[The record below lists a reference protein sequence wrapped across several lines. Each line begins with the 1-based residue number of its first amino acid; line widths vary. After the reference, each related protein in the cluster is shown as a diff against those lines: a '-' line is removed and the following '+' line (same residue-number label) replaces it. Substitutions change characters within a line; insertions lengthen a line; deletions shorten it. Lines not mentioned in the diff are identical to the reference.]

1 MNKSWTT
8 LIYLSVIVGYL
19 GADRFYVGKIGSGIF
34 KLLTLGGLGIW
45 WIVDIIAIAG
55 GKFTDASGKLVEK
68 PENAKKH
75 IGISIGILVLL
86 VIIGNNIDNP
96 AVNAVNAINEDSK
109 VKSEEK
115 QLPAINEDSKV
126 KSEENQLP
134 TAKLSRAEKVAMEQ
148 ERKYEIVLKSGSTVD
163 KCVRAGAIA
172 EFWLQAEN
180 EEHYEKWKKTQK
192 S

>member
-55 GKFTDASGKLVEK
+55 GKFTDTSGKLVEK

-109 VKSEEK
+109 VKSEK
-115 QLPAINEDSKV
+115 K
-126 KSEENQLP
+126 QLP
-134 TAKLSRAEKVAMEQ
+134 TAKLAEKVAMEQ

-163 KCVRAGAIA
+163 KCMHAGAIA
-172 EFWLQAEN
+172 EAWLQAEN

-192 S
+192 SWCRKAGIPMD